1 MAQLCGPLDLQN
13 DALASSD
20 ELVDDAVL
28 LERLDTRLER
38 RRKTW
43 FRSLLGA
50 YVVVAGL
57 IVTFGWIYGAPD
69 HLRLAI
75 DRWWGGAD
83 LLTALPLLAGEASG
97 NGNISFV
104 DFMLGSM
111 MPFLVLPWITL
122 IFGLTLY
129 GIHKHGKRYQERVR
143 LAGFHACPLC
153 GADTRTD
160 KPNCRLCRQ
169 IDSARVPPFWRAFI
183 ELDPA
188 FEKHGSPSHGR
199 TSLKG
204 RFLQSNPANGSRNRV
219 RQLALCSVA
228 ILTLSGALFF
238 DHFFLQAILFI
249 NCLQCISAMYFQ
261 TEFNRFS
268 THGFCPECK
277 YEQLPDAP
285 AATCQECGCRLTE
298 GCLIYGYR
306 EQHASERVI
315 SLFFLLIIALI
326 FADSFSGGLVL
337 GPVFGVFI

>member
-20 ELVDDAVL
+20 EFLDDDVL

-43 FRSLLGA
+43 CRSLLGA

-75 DRWWGGAD
+75 DRWWGGTD
-83 LLTALPLLAGEASG
+83 LLTAFLLLAGESPG
-97 NGNISFV
+97 NGNISFA

-111 MPFLVLPWITL
+111 MPFFGLPWFTL
-122 IFGLTLY
+122 IFGLVIY
-129 GIHKHGKRYQERVR
+129 AKHKHGKCYQERVR
-143 LAGFHACPLC
+143 LAGFHACPSC
-153 GADTRTD
+153 GADPRTD

-169 IDSARVPPFWRAFI
+169 IDRTRVPPFWRAFI

-188 FEKHGSPSHGR
+188 FEKQGFPSHGR
-199 TSLKG
+199 TSLSG
-204 RFLQSNPANGSRNRV
+204 RFLQSDPANMSRNRV
-219 RQLALCSVA
+219 RQLVLCAGA

-238 DHFFLQAILFI
+238 ENFYLQAILFI

-306 EQHASERVI
+306 EQDASERLI
-315 SLFFLLIIALI
+315 NLFFLLFVGLI
-326 FADSFSGGLVL
+326 FADMISDGVVL
-337 GPVFGVFI
+337 GPVFGIFI